1 MQKATIQLETLTC
14 PSCMQK
20 IENGVKS
27 LDGVD
32 KKSIKAL
39 FNSSKV
45 RVEYDDEKVSIKDIE
60 NGNYKI
66 TIGFSTGPNSINLPW
81 STGVRIATIQ
91 GICRPSVEYNGYNGQ
106 VYYKVMT
113 NGDIIVR
120 SHNGVYPNNTTYN
133 YLLYY
138 PFN

>member
-32 KKSIKAL
+32 KESMKVL

-45 RVEYDDEKVSIKDIE
+45 RVEYDDEKLSIKDIE
-60 NGNYKI
+60 NAIDK
-66 TIGFSTGPNSINLPW
+66 L
-81 STGVRIATIQ
+81 
-91 GICRPSVEYNGYNGQ
+91 GYEVIKSQ
-106 VYYKVMT
+106 VKA
-113 NGDIIVR
+113 
-120 SHNGVYPNNTTYN
+120 
-133 YLLYY
+133 L
-138 PFN
+138 

>member
-27 LDGVD
+27 LEGVN
-32 KKSIKAL
+32 KESLKVL

-60 NGNYKI
+60 KAI
-66 TIGFSTGPNSINLPW
+66 DKL
-81 STGVRIATIQ
+81 
-91 GICRPSVEYNGYNGQ
+91 GYDVLKTQ
-106 VYYKVMT
+106 VK
-113 NGDIIVR
+113 D
-120 SHNGVYPNNTTYN
+120 
-133 YLLYY
+133 L
-138 PFN
+138 

>member
-32 KKSIKAL
+32 KKSIKVL

-45 RVEYDDEKVSIKDIE
+45 RVEYDNEKVSIKDIE
-60 NGNYKI
+60 NAIDK
-66 TIGFSTGPNSINLPW
+66 L
-81 STGVRIATIQ
+81 
-91 GICRPSVEYNGYNGQ
+91 GYEVMKSQ
-106 VYYKVMT
+106 VKA
-113 NGDIIVR
+113 
-120 SHNGVYPNNTTYN
+120 
-133 YLLYY
+133 L
-138 PFN
+138 

>member
-1 MQKATIQLETLTC
+1 MQKVTIQLETLTC

-32 KKSIKAL
+32 EKSIKVL

-60 NGNYKI
+60 N
-66 TIGFSTGPNSINLPW
+66 TINKL
-81 STGVRIATIQ
+81 
-91 GICRPSVEYNGYNGQ
+91 GYEVIKSQ
-106 VYYKVMT
+106 VKA
-113 NGDIIVR
+113 
-120 SHNGVYPNNTTYN
+120 
-133 YLLYY
+133 L
-138 PFN
+138 